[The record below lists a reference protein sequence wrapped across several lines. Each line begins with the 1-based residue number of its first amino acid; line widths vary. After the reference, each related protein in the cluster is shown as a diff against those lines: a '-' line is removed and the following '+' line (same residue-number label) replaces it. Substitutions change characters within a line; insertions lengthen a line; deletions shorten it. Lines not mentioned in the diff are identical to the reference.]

1 MANDFWTSAG
11 VEPKRKYRFKV
22 QLTSGAATGTALDDV
37 IWFAKTVNKPEITV
51 NTAETQYLGHKFYY
65 PGTVEWN
72 EVSLTLV
79 DPVSPDAANATLQM
93 LTNMG
98 YLGPKE
104 AKDAQPQTIAKN
116 QAFEVVI
123 TQIDSNGDPQ
133 ETWTLKNAIIIKVG
147 FGDLD
152 YSSEDLSEIE
162 LGFRYDW
169 ATCDTGETQFFNQ

>member
-1 MANDFWTSAG
+1 MANDFWTSAQ

-22 QLTSGAATGTALDDV
+22 QISAGAATATALDDV

-65 PGTVEWN
+65 PGSVEWN
-72 EVSLTLV
+72 EVNLTLV

-116 QAFEVVI
+116 QAFEVII

-133 ETWTLKNAIIIKVG
+133 ETWTLKNAIITKLS
-147 FGDLD
+147 FGELD

-162 LGFRYDW
+162 MGFRYDW
-169 ATCDTGETQFFNQ
+169 ATCDTGEAQYFNQ

>member
-1 MANDFWTSAG
+1 MANKFWTDET

-22 QLTSGAATGTALDDV
+22 QLTAGAAASTALDDV
-37 IWFAKTVNKPEITV
+37 IWFAKKVNKPEITV
-51 NTAETQYLGHKFYY
+51 NTAEAQYLGHKFYY
-65 PGTVEWN
+65 PGTVDWN

-104 AKDAQPQTIAKN
+104 AGDEKPQTIAKN
-116 QAFEVVI
+116 QAFRVVI
-123 TQIDSNGDPQ
+123 TQIDSKGEDC
-133 ETWTLKNAIIIKVG
+133 ETWTLNNAIIIKLG

-152 YSSEDLSEIE
+152 YATEDLSEIE
-162 LGFRYDW
+162 MSFRYDW
-169 ATCDTGETQFFNQ
+169 ASCKTTKTEFFNQ

>member
-1 MANDFWTSAG
+1 MANDFWTSAQ

-22 QLTSGAATGTALDDV
+22 QISAGAATATALDDV

-72 EVSLTLV
+72 EISLTLV

-104 AKDAQPQTIAKN
+104 AKDQFPQ
-116 QAFEVVI
+116 
-123 TQIDSNGDPQ
+123 SN
-133 ETWTLKNAIIIKVG
+133 ERNE
-147 FGDLD
+147 F
-152 YSSEDLSEIE
+152 S
-162 LGFRYDW
+162 
-169 ATCDTGETQFFNQ
+169 